1 VTSAMPGETSP
12 APTNSRKR
20 GLITLYPAIDLL
32 GGRCV
37 RLRQGDYAQANVID
51 DDPLAVARRWQAAG
65 AQWLHI
71 VDLDGARA
79 GRPVHLEVVARIAEV
94 TGLLVQLGGGLRT
107 ERDVA
112 AALDAG
118 VARVIL
124 GTAAAR
130 DPELL
135 ARCLVRWGERIAV
148 GVDARDG
155 RVAISGWLETT
166 GESALDL
173 ARRMIDMGARTLVV
187 TSIERD
193 GTLAG
198 GDTTGLHGLRVALP
212 GARLIAAG
220 GIATL
225 TDVRSLVRLGLD
237 GAVLGR
243 ALYVGALDLAEA
255 LRVAREEAAVEAS
268 VEAREAGQE
277 ADHAG

>member
-1 VTSAMPGETSP
+1 MPGETSP

-20 GLITLYPAIDLL
+20 GPITLYPAIDLL

-37 RLRQGDYAQANVID
+37 RLRQGNYAQADVFD

-79 GRPVHLEVVARIAEV
+79 GRPVHLEVVAHIAEV
-94 TGLLVQLGGGLRT
+94 TGLPVQLGGGLRT

-124 GTAAAR
+124 GTVAAR
-130 DPELL
+130 DRALL

-148 GVDARDG
+148 GVDAREG

-166 GESALDL
+166 DESALDL
-173 ARRMIDMGARTLVV
+173 ARRMVEIGVRTLVV
-187 TSIERD
+187 TNIERD

-198 GDTTGLHGLRVALP
+198 SDTTRLHGLRVELP
-212 GARLIAAG
+212 GVRLIAAG

-225 TDVRSLVRLGLD
+225 AEVRTLARLGLD

-243 ALYVGALDLAEA
+243 ALYAGALDLAEA
-255 LRVAREEAAVEAS
+255 LRVAREEA
-268 VEAREAGQE
+268 
-277 ADHAG
+277 DHAG